1 MTAAPIVSV
10 IVPNYRRPDLL
21 MRCLESLKDCSRTVP
36 TQVVVVDD
44 GSGDDSCD
52 LVRERFPKYLL
63 VSLEKNVGYPAAVN
77 AGLRVSRGEWI
88 LTLNNDTV
96 VEPDAL
102 EILLAVANSSS
113 DIGSLA
119 AQQRFLSHPQIIY
132 SAGVTVD
139 RRGQAADRL
148 IGHPVADSEL
158 EPIEVFGACGAAA
171 MYRRAMLDEL
181 GGFDE
186 RFLFGLEDVD
196 VSWRARMRGWR
207 CLYVPGAV
215 VYHDLGATV
224 PYGSKA
230 RFVQAGRNR
239 MLLIAKNMST
249 RQLSRYSLSIV
260 MFDVLYVVYTMLR
273 AHTLAPLRGRWQGL
287 RLWRSMRRAGA
298 RTRRPVELE
307 RAPRFSEVIRRRQA
321 VRFATND
328 TTDSAA
334 VATIA

>member
-1 MTAAPIVSV
+1 MTSGPTVSV
-10 IVPNYRRPDLL
+10 IVTNYRRADLL
-21 MRCLESLKDCSRTVP
+21 LRCLESLQDYRHSMQE
-36 TQVVVVDD
+36 QVVVVDN
-44 GSGDDSCD
+44 GSGDESCD
-52 LVRERFPKYLL
+52 LVRECFPEFLL
-63 VSLEKNVGYPAAVN
+63 VSLDKNVGYPAAVN
-77 AGLRVSRGEWI
+77 AGLQASLGEWV

-96 VEPDAL
+96 VESGAL
-102 EILLAVANSSS
+102 ETLLAVASSSS

-119 AQQRFLSHPQIIY
+119 AQQRFLSHPRIIY
-132 SAGVTVD
+132 SAGVSVD

-148 IGHPVADSEL
+148 IGHPIADSERQ
-158 EPIEVFGACGAAA
+158 PIEVFGACGAAA
-171 MYRRAMLDEL
+171 MYRRVMLDEL

-196 VSWRARMRGWR
+196 VSWRGQMRGWR

-249 RQLSRYSLSIV
+249 RQLLRYGLSIV
-260 MFDVLYVVYTMLR
+260 MFDVLYVVYTLLR
-273 AHTLAPLRGRWQGL
+273 AHTLSPLRGRWQGL

-298 RTRRPVELE
+298 PTRRPVELE

-328 TTDSAA
+328 STDSAA

>member
-1 MTAAPIVSV
+1 VITAPSVSA
-10 IVPNYRRPDLL
+10 IVPNYRRPALL
-21 MRCLESLKDCSRTVP
+21 VRCLESLRDCCEITP

-44 GSGDDSCD
+44 GSNDESCD
-52 LVRERFPKYLL
+52 LVSKYFPQFLL
-63 VSLEKNVGYPAAVN
+63 VSLEKNRGYPAAIN
-77 AGLRVSRGEWI
+77 AGLRASSGDWI
-88 LTLNNDTV
+88 LTLNNDAV
-96 VEPDAL
+96 IESDAL
-102 EILLAVANSSS
+102 RILLEVANSSEE
-113 DIGSLA
+113 IGSLA
-119 AQQRFLSHPQIIY
+119 AQQRFLSHPQIIS

-139 RRGQAADRL
+139 RRGQASDRL
-148 IGHPVADSEL
+148 IGHSIADSEH

-171 MYRRAMLDEL
+171 LYRRSMLDEL

-186 RFLFGLEDVD
+186 RFIFGLEDVD
-196 VSWRARMRGWR
+196 VSWRGQMRGWR

-249 RQLSRYSLSIV
+249 RQLLRYGLSIV
-260 MFDVLYVVYTMLR
+260 MFDVLYVVYTLLR
-273 AHTLAPLRGRWQGL
+273 AHTLSPLRGRWQGL

-298 RTRRPVELE
+298 LTRRPVELE
-307 RAPRFSEVIRRRQA
+307 RTPRFSEVIRRRQA

-328 TTDSAA
+328 STDSAA